1 MSERIAS
8 RLSAAA
14 WLVPLLWV
22 AAWALF
28 RGAFAHG
35 GYVWWETVH
44 INGALVLLV
53 GGLAVRTFVWR
64 QRIGGCRS
72 VAAFGASQVAL
83 VTVVILANW
92 LCFQA
97 GLAYHCPPTSS
108 GDFFWQDP

>member
-1 MSERIAS
+1 MSERMAS

-14 WLVPLLWV
+14 WLVPLLWAV
-22 AAWALF
+22 AWALF

-44 INGALVLLV
+44 INGALVLLGV
-53 GGLAVRTFVWR
+53 GMRTFVWR
-64 QRIGGCRS
+64 HLIGGRRS

-97 GLAYHCPPTSS
+97 GLAYHCPPTSIV
-108 GDFFWQDP
+108 DFFWQDP